1 MDAEIQNLALFFA
14 ELAGA
19 DVSAV
24 APTDYQIGRD
34 IERLRILSAKFDP
47 RMLDSLDR
55 GVASTAML
63 LGLEPPKLPPISQDV
78 ADEYL
83 TRALGF
89 DTTRWQSAP
98 VPSDR
103 PGYGRSVLYPDS
115 EPPPFPAS

>member
-1 MDAEIQNLALFFA
+1 MDTEIQNLALFFA

-24 APTDYQIGRD
+24 APPDYHVGRD
-34 IERLRILSAKFDP
+34 IERLRILSAKFDS

-55 GVASTAML
+55 GIATTAML
-63 LGLEPPKLPPISQDV
+63 LGLAPPRLPPISQEV

-103 PGYGRSVLYPDS
+103 PGYGKSVLYPDS
-115 EPPPFPAS
+115 EPPPSPTS